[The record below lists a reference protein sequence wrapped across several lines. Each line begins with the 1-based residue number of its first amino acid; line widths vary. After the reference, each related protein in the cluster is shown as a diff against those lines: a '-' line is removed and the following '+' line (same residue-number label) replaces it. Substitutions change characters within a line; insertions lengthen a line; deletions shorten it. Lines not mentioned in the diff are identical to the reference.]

1 MNERFEKVN
10 RLLNI
15 FCKDQ
20 LEEETLSDGWIT
32 NLKLLKSYS
41 EELSGLVRD
50 LNG

>member
-20 LEEETLSDGWIT
+20 LEEETLSDSWFT
-32 NLKLLKSYS
+32 NLMLLKSYS
-41 EELSGLVRD
+41 EELSELVRG